1 MKPFVMASPAKQN
14 QPPMPVDLILPS
26 ADIHLTLLTGSH
38 VLSLSPT
45 SWPSVLSLTQSL
57 SRHSEAD
64 TLLGLI
70 SWLHHLVIGHVI

>member
-1 MKPFVMASPAKQN
+1 MASPAKQN

-45 SWPSVLSLTQSL
+45 SWPSVLSLT
-57 SRHSEAD
+57 
-64 TLLGLI
+64 
-70 SWLHHLVIGHVI
+70 